1 MNIPELIVKEG
12 LRKGIRNKTIKTYV
26 TCVNKFFRTYRKD
39 PKQISKND
47 IENYFHRLIKWGRSG
62 STINVHLN
70 ALKFF
75 YEKVLKKKLTI
86 NIKHTRTRKRLPE
99 VLTKEEVKKL
109 FSVIKNKKHQL
120 MIKLLYSTGMRVSEL
135 VSLKVRDFEF
145 NKNYGWI
152 RDGKGGKDRLF
163 IIANKLRIELISWI
177 SESKL
182 TNEGW
187 LFPGQGNS
195 HISISTIQAI
205 TKTAASKAE
214 MNKNVHPHTLRH
226 SFATHLIENGYAVTE
241 IQPLLGHNSA
251 NTTMI
256 YLHTA
261 SPQLLKVKSP
271 FDKLDENSTCQV

>member
-1 MNIPELIVKEG
+1 MNIPELMVKEG

-26 TCVNKFFRTYRKD
+26 TCVNKFFRIYRKD

-47 IENYFHRLIKWGRSG
+47 IENYLHRLIKWGRSG

-86 NIKHTRTRKRLPE
+86 NIKHTRVRKRLPE
-99 VLTKEEVKKL
+99 VLTKEEVSKL
-109 FSVIKNKKHQL
+109 FSVIENEKHRL
-120 MIKLLYSTGMRVSEL
+120 MIKLLYATGMRVSEL
-135 VSLKVRDFEF
+135 VSLKVKNFEF
-145 NKNYGWI
+145 NKNHGWI
-152 RDGKGGKDRLF
+152 RDGKGGRDRLF
-163 IIANKLRIELISWI
+163 IIAIKLKLELINWISQNKL
-177 SESKL
+177 
-182 TNEGW
+182 TDDDW
-187 LFPGQGNS
+187 LFSGQGNS
-195 HISISTIQAI
+195 HISVQTIQAI
-205 TKTAASKAE
+205 VKNSTRKTGIS
-214 MNKNVHPHTLRH
+214 KNVHPHTLRH

-241 IQPLLGHNSA
+241 VQPLLGHNSI

-271 FDKLDENSTCQV
+271 FDTLNENSTSKV

>member
-1 MNIPELIVKEG
+1 MNIPELMIKEG

-26 TCVNKFFRTYRKD
+26 TCVNKFFRIYRKD

-47 IENYFHRLIKWGRSG
+47 IENYLHRLIKWGRSG

-86 NIKHTRTRKRLPE
+86 NIKHTKVKKRLPE

-109 FSVIKNKKHQL
+109 FSVIENEKHQL
-120 MIKLLYSTGMRVSEL
+120 MIKLLYATGMRVGEL
-135 VSLKVRDFEF
+135 VSLRVRDFEF

-163 IIANKLRIELISWI
+163 IIAIKLKLELISWI
-177 SESKL
+177 SQNKL
-182 TNEGW
+182 TNDSW
-187 LFPGQGNS
+187 LFPGQGRN
-195 HISISTIQAI
+195 HISVQTIQAI
-205 TKTAASKAE
+205 VKNSTRKTGIS
-214 MNKNVHPHTLRH
+214 KNVHPHTLRH

-271 FDKLDENSTCQV
+271 FDTLNENSTCKV